1 MYLLDFKFNHKYLHH
16 LNSYQHSINA
26 EKYIQKKIYG
36 MHVPSSINKNDIAN
50 PCTYIQPS
58 CIYIHIYISLSAG
71 RTNVPPELGLI

>member
-1 MYLLDFKFNHKYLHH
+1 
-16 LNSYQHSINA
+16 
-26 EKYIQKKIYG
+26 

-50 PCTYIQPS
+50 PCTYIQQS